1 MKIRKEKWIPTG
13 PHHSLHSFCF
23 YRLGPRSL
31 LTVSSVGS
39 SSAPVSRV
47 GRWDEHV
54 GREVVEGSDYMTSP
68 TSPTVPCL
76 PLRFDPFQWWG
87 GTTSD
92 GTGGRRFTS
101 LTGRRGHR
109 GSYEMEAGVKRP
121 FHPHGGSGERNEA
134 RGLESFIL
142 VTVGWVCMV
151 PSVLLEVITSSSD
164 SFSHRCHRITFIFP
178 SFPHYICWSTR
189 FTS

>member
-1 MKIRKEKWIPTG
+1 MNPNRST
-13 PHHSLHSFCF
+13 SLTSFILF
-23 YRLGPRSL
+23 LP
-31 LTVSSVGS
+31 VG
-39 SSAPVSRV
+39 
-47 GRWDEHV
+47 
-54 GREVVEGSDYMTSP
+54 
-68 TSPTVPCL
+68 PTVAPYSL
-76 PLRFDPFQWWG
+76 FRGVLLRSCVASR
-87 GTTSD
+87 TMRRAC